1 MNQKMMKAAMML
13 LAVCFLFTA
22 CSNDDDKTERAIV
35 NYNLTLDM
43 PLDIEASALTNAS
56 AVFTNV
62 QTKET
67 FTFDNFKQTGK
78 QYVGVFSL
86 PEGTYNVEVKGDV
99 TYTLNNKTLTSPVKA
114 TQTNVA
120 VNKQAADA
128 PIGSTLMALN
138 VYNAASGFVIS
149 EIFFSGTMTRQ
160 GQQYLDDQY
169 IKIANNSD
177 TVMYADG
184 LALVASAFQTIDKQ
198 NYTPDIMNN
207 AVTVSDVFII
217 PGSGKEHP
225 VQPGQEIVIA
235 LNARNHNEV
244 NEGNSI
250 DLSKAD
256 FQFNTSFSVEFE
268 ENGEDVEREYQ
279 NANVPLLVRLA
290 GEGRFNFDRK
300 GAYAYALAR
309 LGVANATYASDYTYE
324 ATYKFEYGGF
334 VQDMTDTYWMM
345 PNAWVLDAVNLSVK
359 SDYQWNVTSPALDAG
374 YTYCSEVSNDA
385 GSYRKAVVR
394 KKDGA
399 KWQDTNN
406 STNDF
411 ETAATP
417 SYFR

>member
-1 MNQKMMKAAMML
+1 MNRNILKSAMAL
-13 LAVCFLFTA
+13 LAVCLLFVA
-22 CSNDDDKTERAIV
+22 CKDSDDNPQRAIV

-43 PLDIEASALTNAS
+43 PLDIDGATLNDASAT
-56 AVFTNV
+56 FTNV

-67 FTFDNFKQTGK
+67 FTFNNFKQTGK
-78 QYVGVFSL
+78 QYMGVFSM
-86 PEGTYNVEVKGDV
+86 PEGTYNVEVKGNV
-99 TYTLNNKTLTSPVKA
+99 AYTLNNKTLTSPVKA
-114 TQTNVA
+114 AQTNVA

-128 PIGSTLMALN
+128 PIGTTKIALN
-138 VYNAASGFVIS
+138 IYNAASGFVIS

-256 FQFNTSFSVEFE
+256 FQFNTSFTVEFE
-268 ENGEDVEREYQ
+268 ENGQDVEREYQ
-279 NANVPLLVRLA
+279 NEKVPLLTRLV

-309 LGVANATYASDYTYE
+309 VAVAGASYTTDYSYE
-324 ATYKFEYGGF
+324 VTHKFEYGGF
-334 VQDMTDTYWMM
+334 VQDITDTYWMM
-345 PNAWVLDAVNLSVK
+345 PNAWVLDAVNVTVK

-394 KKDGA
+394 KKEGA

-406 STNDF
+406 SSDDF
-411 ETAATP
+411 EAAATP